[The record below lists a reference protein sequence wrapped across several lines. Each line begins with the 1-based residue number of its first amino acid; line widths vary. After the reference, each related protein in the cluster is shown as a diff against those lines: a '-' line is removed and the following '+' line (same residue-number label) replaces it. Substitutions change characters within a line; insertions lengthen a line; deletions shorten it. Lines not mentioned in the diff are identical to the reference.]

1 MTALGLLDE
10 RVVVVSGAGP
20 GLGRETAAAALR
32 EGARVV
38 LGDLERGRAE
48 AIRAELDPSG
58 TRSLATRLDITSE
71 AECEALVAAAD
82 AGFGRIDGL
91 VHVAAFDTAVGGLME
106 GALEDWDRSS
116 EVNVKGTLRMTRA
129 AVPLLRVR
137 GGSIVMISSVAA
149 FRPRLEVLRFAY
161 GASKAALL
169 TAARY
174 LARELGPTGNRVNTI
189 AAGWKWGPVLAEW
202 ARSEATRRGVTL
214 EELVA
219 GMEAEVALRKLA
231 SDADVANAVVFF
243 LSDLSS
249 RVTGQCLVVDGGG
262 YLG

>member
-1 MTALGLLDE
+1 MGLLDG

-38 LGDLERGRAE
+38 LGDLEPERAE

-58 TRSLATRLDITSE
+58 ARSLAAPLDITSE
-71 AECEALVAAAD
+71 DACRALVAAAG
-82 AGFGRIDGL
+82 ARFGAIDGL
-91 VHVAAFDTAVGGLME
+91 VHVAAFDTAVGGLLE
-106 GALEDWDRSS
+106 GGLEDWDRSA

-137 GGSIVMISSVAA
+137 GGSIVVISSIAA

-161 GASKAALL
+161 GASKGALF

-174 LARELGPTGNRVNTI
+174 LARELGPLGIRINTI
-189 AAGWKWGPVLAEW
+189 APGWKWGPVLEQW
-202 ARSEATRRGVTL
+202 TREEAARRGISFDEML
-214 EELVA
+214 A
-219 GMEAEVALRKLA
+219 GMQAEVALRRLA
-231 SDADVANAVVFF
+231 SDADIANSIVFF

>member
-1 MTALGLLDE
+1 LGLLDG

-32 EGARVV
+32 EGGSIV
-38 LGDLERGRAE
+38 LGDLEPARAE

-58 TRSLATRLDITSE
+58 EHSLAGPLDITSE
-71 AECEALVAAAD
+71 ERCQALVAAAD
-82 AGFGRIDGL
+82 ARFGRIDGL
-91 VHVAAFDTAVGGLME
+91 VHVAAFDTAVGGLLE
-106 GALEDWDRSS
+106 GGFEDWDRCA

-161 GASKAALL
+161 GASKGALF

-174 LARELGPTGNRVNTI
+174 LARELGPLGIRINTI
-189 AAGWKWGPVLAEW
+189 APGWKWGPVLEQWVREEAVR
-202 ARSEATRRGVTL
+202 RSLSLDEMLAWMH
-214 EELVA
+214 A
-219 GMEAEVALRKLA
+219 DVALRQLA
-231 SDADVANAVVFF
+231 SDADIANSVVFF

>member
-1 MTALGLLDE
+1 MGLLDE

-38 LGDLERGRAE
+38 LGDLERERVE

-58 TRSLATRLDITSE
+58 ARSLAAHLDITSE
-71 AECEALVAAAD
+71 EACCALVAAAD
-82 AGFGRIDGL
+82 ARFGRIDGL
-91 VHVAAFDTAVGGLME
+91 VHVAAFDTAVGGLMD

-129 AVPLLRVR
+129 AVPLLRAQ
-137 GGSIVMISSVAA
+137 GGSIVVISSVAA

-161 GASKAALL
+161 GASKGALL

-174 LARELGPTGNRVNTI
+174 LARELGPAGIRVNTI
-189 AAGWKWGPVLAEW
+189 APGWKWGPVLAEW
-202 ARSEATRRGVTL
+202 AHAEAARRGISF
-214 EELVA
+214 EEMLA
-219 GMEAEVALRKLA
+219 GMQAEVALRKLA
-231 SDADVANAVVFF
+231 TDSDIANSVVFF

>member
-1 MTALGLLDE
+1 MGLLDG

-20 GLGRETAAAALR
+20 GLGRETAVAALR

-38 LGDLERGRAE
+38 LGDLECERAR

-58 TRSLATRLDITSE
+58 ERSLAQHLDITSE
-71 AECEALVAAAD
+71 GACRALVAAAE
-82 AGFGRIDGL
+82 ARFGRLDGL
-91 VHVAAFDTAVGGLME
+91 VNVAAFDTAVGGLLD
-106 GALEDWDRSS
+106 GGLEDWDRSA

-129 AVPLLRVR
+129 AVPLLRVH
-137 GGSIVMISSVAA
+137 GGSVVVISSVAL

-161 GASKAALL
+161 GVSKGALF

-174 LARELGPTGNRVNTI
+174 LARELGPAGIRVNTI
-189 AAGWKWGPVLAEW
+189 APGWKWGPVLERW
-202 ARSEATRRGVTL
+202 AREEAVRRGISF
-214 EELVA
+214 EEMVA
-219 GMEAEVALRKLA
+219 GMQAEVALRKLA
-231 SDADVANAVVFF
+231 SDADIANSVVFF

-249 RVTGQCLVVDGGG
+249 HVTGQCLVVDGGG